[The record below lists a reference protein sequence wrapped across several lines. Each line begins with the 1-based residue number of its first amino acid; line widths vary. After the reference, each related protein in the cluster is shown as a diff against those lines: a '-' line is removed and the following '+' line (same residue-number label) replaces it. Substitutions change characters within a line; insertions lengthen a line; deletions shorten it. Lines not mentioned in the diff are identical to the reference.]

1 MIHRRRVLAGA
12 ATAAC
17 LFPQTTSWAANTLPD
32 SSAGIFDYIL
42 KSKGKFDADLYRKLL
57 GNANEFKEGDL
68 TLGIAA
74 EGETQRAFARSLLLN
89 TTVAE
94 IDSHP
99 PHVDDLLQYCNSALD
114 EEKQNAIKNLTLK
127 QLKDF
132 LANND
137 ELEIRKIQRGLSS
150 DVIACLVRVMSNQEL
165 IAVASKVFNPLPG
178 SDVGRRGFMGARV
191 QPNSPTDDVDDI
203 QWQVFNAF
211 AFAVGDVLL
220 GTNPVSSTPESV
232 AKVEAALRDIVEAFE
247 LTEILPHCVLSHIDI
262 QAQVERQSPGSTALW
277 FQSIAGNDACNAT
290 FDVSIQKMIDH
301 ARNKKGKFGL
311 YFETGQGADFTNG
324 HGFGVDMVLFESR
337 KYGFARSLTKTL
349 AEANGASASIPPW
362 VHVNDVAGFIGP
374 EVFRTKEQL
383 VRCCLEDIVM
393 GKLHGLTIGLDIC
406 TTLHM
411 DVTLQDLGWC
421 IEQIMPAC
429 PAYLMA
435 LPTRIDPMLGYLTTG
450 FHDHVRVREKFGFRV
465 SGPMWSFYQSLGVID
480 DLGNPTSHFG
490 DPVWVYC
497 QYRKRKGDPRSNAE
511 LKDEAREKMAE
522 VRGRGVFL
530 SSGYGS
536 SYSELPMALNNEV
549 NRIYEDAKKCIW
561 AEFNRTFLDSIPR
574 AVSLQTLSKDRNDY
588 ILHPTS
594 GESLSTESIQTVEAL
609 RNARTKS
616 YDCQIVVSDGLNA
629 TALTGDDQ
637 LLELVKYL
645 QLELEKH
652 KFVVAPE
659 RIVVTSGR
667 VRAGYQI
674 GSILFGEGK
683 RRTADETEGKRA
695 LSSETGGKETA
706 GKGTVGTLLHI
717 IGERPGSG
725 HRTMSIYMTSVD
737 GRSWGTPGSVD
748 HHVTKVVS
756 GIANTALKPA
766 EAARQAVALLI

>member
-1 MIHRRRVLAGA
+1 MIYRRRVLAGA

-17 LFPQTTSWAANTLPD
+17 LFPQIPQSTSWAASTFPD
-32 SSAGIFDYIL
+32 SSGGIFDYIL

-74 EGETQRAFARSLLLN
+74 EGDAQRDFARSLLLN
-89 TTVAE
+89 TTVGE

-99 PHVDDLLQYCNSALD
+99 PHVDDLLRYCNSALD
-114 EEKQNAIKNLTLK
+114 EEKQNEIKNLKLQ

-132 LANND
+132 LSSKD
-137 ELEIRKIQRGLSS
+137 ESEIREIQRGLSS

-165 IAVASKVFNPLPG
+165 IAVASKVFHPLPG
-178 SDVGRRGFMGARV
+178 SDIGRRGFMGARV

-232 AKVEAALRDIVEAFE
+232 AKVEAALHDIVKTFE
-247 LTEILPHCVLSHIDI
+247 LTEILPHCVLSHIDV
-262 QAQVERQSPGSTALW
+262 QSQVERQSPGSTALW

-290 FDVSIQKMIDH
+290 FDISVQKMIGH

-337 KYGFARSLTKTL
+337 KYGFARALTKTL
-349 AEANGASASIPPW
+349 AEANGESSSVPPW

-421 IEQIMPAC
+421 IEQVMPAC

-465 SGPMWSFYQSLGVID
+465 SRPMWSFYQSIGVID
-480 DLGNPTSHFG
+480 DSGKPTSHFG
-490 DPVWVYC
+490 DPAWVYC
-497 QYRKRKGDPRSNAE
+497 QYRKRKGDARSVAE
-511 LKDEAREKMAE
+511 LNDEAREKMAE

-530 SSGYGS
+530 ASGYGES
-536 SYSELPMALNNEV
+536 ITELPAALNREV
-549 NRIYEDAKKCIW
+549 NHIYEDAKKCIW
-561 AEFNRTFLDSIPR
+561 AEFNGAFVKSIPR
-574 AVSLQTLSKDRNDY
+574 AVPLHTLSKDRNDY
-588 ILHPTS
+588 ILHPAS
-594 GESLSTESIQTVEAL
+594 GESLSTDSIQTLEAL
-609 RNARTKS
+609 KSARTKN

-674 GSILFGEGK
+674 GSLLFGEQRNAEEKDAKG
-683 RRTADETEGKRA
+683 TI
-695 LSSETGGKETA
+695 

-737 GRSWGTPGSVD
+737 ARSWGTPGTVD
-748 HHVTKVVS
+748 HHLTKVVS

-766 EAARQAVALLI
+766 EAARQAVALLL

>member
-1 MIHRRRVLAGA
+1 MIYRRRVLAGA

-17 LFPQTTSWAANTLPD
+17 LFPQTTSWAASTFPD
-32 SSAGIFDYIL
+32 SSGGIFDYIL

-74 EGETQRAFARSLLLN
+74 EGDAQREFARSLLLN
-89 TTVAE
+89 TTVGE
-94 IDSHP
+94 IDNHP
-99 PHVDDLLQYCNSALD
+99 PHVDDLLRYCNSALD
-114 EEKQNAIKNLTLK
+114 EEMQNEIKNLKLQ

-132 LANND
+132 LSSKD
-137 ELEIRKIQRGLSS
+137 ESEIRKIQRGLSS

-178 SDVGRRGFMGARV
+178 SDIGRRGFMGARV

-232 AKVEAALRDIVEAFE
+232 AKVEAALHDIVKTFE
-247 LTEILPHCVLSHIDI
+247 LTEILPHCVLSHIDV

-290 FDVSIQKMIDH
+290 FDISVQKMIGH

-337 KYGFARSLTKTL
+337 KYGFARALTKTL
-349 AEANGASASIPPW
+349 AEANGASSSVPPW

-450 FHDHVRVREKFGFRV
+450 FHDHVRVREQFGFRV
-465 SGPMWSFYQSLGVID
+465 SRPMWNFYQSLGVID
-480 DLGNPTSHFG
+480 DSGKPTSHFG
-490 DPVWVYC
+490 DPVWVYT
-497 QYRKRKGDPRSNAE
+497 QYRKRKGDTRSVAE
-511 LKDEAREKMAE
+511 LSEEARDKMVE

-530 SSGYGS
+530 ASGYGES
-536 SYSELPMALNNEV
+536 ITELPPALNREV
-549 NRIYEDAKKCIW
+549 NHIYEDAKKCIW
-561 AEFNRTFLDSIPR
+561 ADFNEAFVKSIPR
-574 AVSLQTLSKDRNDY
+574 AIPLQTLSKDRNDY
-588 ILHPTS
+588 ILHPAS
-594 GESLSTESIQTVEAL
+594 GESLSTDSIQTLEAL
-609 RNARTKS
+609 RNARTKN

-674 GSILFGEGK
+674 GSLLFGEQRNAKEKDGK
-683 RRTADETEGKRA
+683 GNV
-695 LSSETGGKETA
+695 

-725 HRTMSIYMTSVD
+725 HRTMSIYMTAVD
-737 GRSWGTPGSVD
+737 AQSWSTPGSVD

-766 EAARQAVALLI
+766 EAARQAVALLL

>member
-1 MIHRRRVLAGA
+1 MIYRRRVLAGA

-17 LFPQTTSWAANTLPD
+17 LFPQTTSWAASTFPD
-32 SSAGIFDYIL
+32 SSGGIFDYIL
-42 KSKGKFDADLYRKLL
+42 KSKGMFDADLYRKLL

-74 EGETQRAFARSLLLN
+74 EGDAQREFARSLLLN
-89 TTVAE
+89 TTVGE

-99 PHVDDLLQYCNSALD
+99 PHVDDLLRYCNSALD
-114 EEKQNAIKNLTLK
+114 EEMQNEIKNLKLQ

-132 LANND
+132 LSSKD
-137 ELEIRKIQRGLSS
+137 ESEIRKIQRGISS

-178 SDVGRRGFMGARV
+178 SDIGRRGFMGARV

-232 AKVEAALRDIVEAFE
+232 AKVEAALHDIVKTFE
-247 LTEILPHCVLSHIDI
+247 LTEILPHCVLSHIDV

-290 FDVSIQKMIDH
+290 FDISVQKMIGH

-337 KYGFARSLTKTL
+337 KYGFARALTKTL
-349 AEANGASASIPPW
+349 AEANGASSSDPPW

-450 FHDHVRVREKFGFRV
+450 FHDHVRVREQFGFRV
-465 SGPMWSFYQSLGVID
+465 SRPMWNFYQSLGVID
-480 DLGNPTSHFG
+480 DSGKPTSHFG
-490 DPVWVYC
+490 DPVWVYT
-497 QYRKRKGDPRSNAE
+497 QYPHPILNGFGVPRSVDTI
-511 LKDEAREKMAE
+511 L
-522 VRGRGVFL
+522 FL
-530 SSGYGS
+530 I
-536 SYSELPMALNNEV
+536 N
-549 NRIYEDAKKCIW
+549 
-561 AEFNRTFLDSIPR
+561 LDSTI
-574 AVSLQTLSKDRNDY
+574 N
-588 ILHPTS
+588 I
-594 GESLSTESIQTVEAL
+594 
-609 RNARTKS
+609 
-616 YDCQIVVSDGLNA
+616 
-629 TALTGDDQ
+629 
-637 LLELVKYL
+637 
-645 QLELEKH
+645 
-652 KFVVAPE
+652 
-659 RIVVTSGR
+659 
-667 VRAGYQI
+667 
-674 GSILFGEGK
+674 
-683 RRTADETEGKRA
+683 
-695 LSSETGGKETA
+695 SSVFCDFWPK
-706 GKGTVGTLLHI
+706 I
-717 IGERPGSG
+717 
-725 HRTMSIYMTSVD
+725 
-737 GRSWGTPGSVD
+737 
-748 HHVTKVVS
+748 
-756 GIANTALKPA
+756 
-766 EAARQAVALLI
+766 

>member
-17 LFPQTTSWAANTLPD
+17 LFPHATSLAANSLPD

-42 KSKGKFDADLYRKLL
+42 KSKGQFDVDLYRKLL
-57 GNANEFKEGDL
+57 GNANQFKEGDL

-74 EGETQRAFARSLLLN
+74 EGDSQREFARSLLLN
-89 TTVAE
+89 TTLGE
-94 IDSHP
+94 IDLHP
-99 PHVDDLLQYCNSALD
+99 PHVDDLLRYCNSAVD
-114 EEKQNAIKNLTLK
+114 EEKRQALQDLTLK
-127 QLKDF
+127 QLKEF
-132 LANND
+132 IASRD
-137 ELEIRKIQRGLSS
+137 ESEIREIQRGLSS
-150 DVIACLVRVMSNQEL
+150 DVIACLVRVMTNEEL

-178 SDVGRRGFMGARV
+178 SDIGSKGFMGARI

-211 AFAVGDVLL
+211 AFAVGDVLI

-232 AKVEAALRDIVEAFE
+232 AKVEAALRDIVETFK
-247 LTEILPHCVLSHIDI
+247 LTEILPHCVLSHIDV

-277 FQSIAGNDACNAT
+277 FQSIAGNDACNTT
-290 FDVSIQKMIDH
+290 FDVSVQKMIDH

-337 KYGFARSLTKTL
+337 KYGFARALTKTL
-349 AEANGASASIPPW
+349 AEANGASSSVPPW

-450 FHDHVRVREKFGFRV
+450 FHDHVRIREQFGFRV
-465 SGPMWSFYQSLGVID
+465 SRPMWSFYQSIGIID
-480 DLGNPTSHFG
+480 DSNQPTSHFG
-490 DPVWVYC
+490 DPAWVYS
-497 QYRKRKGDPRSNAE
+497 QYRKRKGDARSDAE
-511 LKDEAREKMAE
+511 LNDEAREKMTE

-530 SSGYGS
+530 ASGYGES
-536 SYSELPMALNNEV
+536 IAELPSALNREV
-549 NRIYEDAKKCIW
+549 NHIYEDAKKCIW
-561 AEFNRTFLDSIPR
+561 AEFNEAFVKSIPR
-574 AVSLQTLSKDRNDY
+574 AVPLKTLSKNRNDY
-588 ILHPTS
+588 ILHPAS
-594 GESLSTESIQTVEAL
+594 GESLSSESIQTLEAL
-609 RNARTKS
+609 KSARTKN

-637 LLELVKYL
+637 LVELVKYL

-674 GSILFGEGK
+674 GSLLFGEQRNAGEK
-683 RRTADETEGKRA
+683 
-695 LSSETGGKETA
+695 A
-706 GKGTVGTLLHI
+706 GKGITGKGLVGTLLHI

-737 GRSWGTPGSVD
+737 ARSWGTPGSVD

-756 GIANTALKPA
+756 GIANSALKPA
-766 EAARQAVALLI
+766 EAARQAVALLL

>member
-1 MIHRRRVLAGA
+1 MIHRRRVLGGA
-12 ATAAC
+12 ISAAC
-17 LFPQTTSWAANTLPD
+17 LYPESTTWAAYAPLDNPTNL
-32 SSAGIFDYIL
+32 FDFIK
-42 KSKGKFDADLYRKLL
+42 KSKGKFDPELYRKLL
-57 GNANEFKEGDL
+57 GHANEFKEGDL
-68 TLGIAA
+68 ILGIAA
-74 EGETQRAFARSLLLN
+74 EEESQREFARRLLLN
-89 TTVAE
+89 TTLDQ
-94 IDSHP
+94 IDRHP
-99 PHVDDLLQYCNSALD
+99 PHVDDLLQFCNTAIDEAQRSATK
-114 EEKQNAIKNLTLK
+114 EMTLK
-127 QLKDF
+127 HLKEF
-132 LANND
+132 LVSQP
-137 ELEIRKIQRGLSS
+137 ESEIHKLRRGLSS
-150 DVIACLVRVMSNQEL
+150 DVIACLVKVMSNEEL
-165 IAVASKVFNPLPG
+165 ISVASKVFNPLPG
-178 SDVGRRGFMGARV
+178 SDIGSRGFMGARV

-232 AKVEAALRDIVEAFE
+232 AKVEAALQDIIETFE
-247 LTEILPHCVLSHIDI
+247 LTEILPHCVLSHIDV
-262 QAQVERQSPGSTALW
+262 QAQVEKQTPGSTALW

-290 FDVSIQKMIDH
+290 FDVSIQKMVDH
-301 ARNKKGKFGL
+301 AKSKRGKFGL

-337 KYGFARSLTKTL
+337 KYGFARALTKTL
-349 AEANGASASIPPW
+349 ADSRGNATSTPPW

-383 VRCCLEDIVM
+383 VRCCLEDLVM

-411 DVTLQDLGWC
+411 DVTLQDLSWC

-450 FHDHVRVREKFGFRV
+450 FHDHVRVRERFGFRV
-465 SGPMWSFYQSLGVID
+465 SRPMWDFYKSIGVID
-480 DLGNPTSHFG
+480 PSNQPTSHFG
-490 DPVWVYC
+490 NPAWVYS
-497 QYRKRKGDPRSNAE
+497 QYRKRKGDTRSTAE
-511 LKDEAREKMAE
+511 LTDEARDKMAE
-522 VRGRGVFL
+522 VRSRGVFL
-530 SSGYGS
+530 ASGYGES
-536 SYSELPMALNNEV
+536 ITDLPLALSREV
-549 NRIYEDAKKCIW
+549 NHIYEDAKKSIW
-561 AEFNRTFLDSIPR
+561 AEFHRTFLDSIPR

-588 ILHPTS
+588 ILHPAS
-594 GESLSTESIQTVEAL
+594 GETLSTESIQTVEAL
-609 RNARTKS
+609 RNARTKN

-629 TALTGDDQ
+629 TALTGDNQ

-652 KFVVAPE
+652 KFVIAPE

-667 VRAGYQI
+667 VRVGYQI
-674 GSILFGEGK
+674 GSLLFGEGN
-683 RRTADETEGKRA
+683 
-695 LSSETGGKETA
+695 ETA

-766 EAARQAVALLI
+766 EAAKQAVALLI

>member
-12 ATAAC
+12 ASAAC
-17 LFPQTTSWAANTLPD
+17 LFPQIPQSTSWAASTLPD
-32 SSAGIFDYIL
+32 SSTGIFDYIL

-74 EGETQRAFARSLLLN
+74 EGDAQRAFARSLLLN
-89 TTVAE
+89 TTLGE

-114 EEKQNAIKNLTLK
+114 QEKQNAIKNLTLQ

-132 LANND
+132 LGSKD
-137 ELEIRKIQRGLSS
+137 ESEIREIQQGLSS

-178 SDVGRRGFMGARV
+178 SDIGRRGFMGARV

-232 AKVEAALRDIVEAFE
+232 AKVEAALHDIVKTFE
-247 LTEILPHCVLSHIDI
+247 LAEILPHCVLSHIDV

-290 FDVSIQKMIDH
+290 FDVSVQKMIDH
-301 ARNKKGKFGL
+301 ARSKKGKFGL

-337 KYGFARSLTKTL
+337 KYGFARALTKTL
-349 AEANGASASIPPW
+349 VEANGASSSVPPW

-421 IEQIMPAC
+421 IEQVMPAC

-450 FHDHVRVREKFGFRV
+450 FHDHVRVREQFGFRV
-465 SGPMWSFYQSLGVID
+465 SRPMWSFYQSIGVID
-480 DLGNPTSHFG
+480 DSGKPTSHFG
-490 DPVWVYC
+490 DPAWVYC
-497 QYRKRKGDPRSNAE
+497 QYRKRKGDSRSDAE
-511 LKDEAREKMAE
+511 LKDEARDRMAE
-522 VRGRGVFL
+522 VRSRGVFL
-530 SSGYGS
+530 ASGYGES
-536 SYSELPMALNNEV
+536 ITELPPALNREV
-549 NRIYEDAKKCIW
+549 NHIYEDAKKCIW
-561 AEFNRTFLDSIPR
+561 AEFNEAFVKSIPR
-574 AVSLQTLSKDRNDY
+574 AVPLQSLSNDRNDY
-588 ILHPTS
+588 ILHPAS
-594 GESLSTESIQTVEAL
+594 GESLSTDSIQTLNAL
-609 RNARTKS
+609 KSARTKN

-637 LLELVKYL
+637 LLELVKHL

-674 GSILFGEGK
+674 GSLVFGEQRNAEEK
-683 RRTADETEGKRA
+683 V
-695 LSSETGGKETA
+695 
-706 GKGTVGTLLHI
+706 GKGTIGKGPIGTVLHI

-737 GRSWGTPGSVD
+737 ARSWGTPGTVD

-766 EAARQAVALLI
+766 EAARQAVALLL

>member
-1 MIHRRRVLAGA
+1 MIHRRRVLVGA
-12 ATAAC
+12 AAAAC
-17 LFPQTTSWAANTLPD
+17 LYPQIPQTTSWAASTLPD

-74 EGETQRAFARSLLLN
+74 EGDSQRAFARSLLLN
-89 TTVAE
+89 TTVGE

-99 PHVDDLLQYCNSALD
+99 PHMDDLLRYCNSALD
-114 EEKQNAIKNLTLK
+114 EEKQNAIKKLTLQ

-132 LANND
+132 LVSKD
-137 ELEIRKIQRGLSS
+137 ESDIRAIQRGLSS
-150 DVIACLVRVMSNQEL
+150 DVIACLVRLMSNQEL
-165 IAVASKVFNPLPG
+165 IEVASKVFNPLPG

-232 AKVEAALRDIVEAFE
+232 AKVEAALLDIVMTFE
-247 LTEILPHCVLSHIDI
+247 LTEILPHCVLSHIDV

-290 FDVSIQKMIDH
+290 FDVSVQKMIDH
-301 ARNKKGKFGL
+301 ARSKKGKFGL

-337 KYGFARSLTKTL
+337 KYGFARALTKTL
-349 AEANGASASIPPW
+349 AEANGESSSVPPW

-421 IEQIMPAC
+421 IEQVMPAC

-465 SGPMWSFYQSLGVID
+465 SRPMWSFYQSIGVID
-480 DLGNPTSHFG
+480 DSGKPTSHFG
-490 DPVWVYC
+490 DPAWVYC
-497 QYRKRKGDPRSNAE
+497 QYRKRKGDARSVAE
-511 LKDEAREKMAE
+511 LNDEAREKMAE

-530 SSGYGS
+530 ASGYGES
-536 SYSELPMALNNEV
+536 ITELPAALNREV
-549 NRIYEDAKKCIW
+549 NHIYEDAKKCIW
-561 AEFNRTFLDSIPR
+561 AEFNGAFVKSIPR
-574 AVSLQTLSKDRNDY
+574 AVPLHTLSKDRNDY
-588 ILHPTS
+588 ILHPAS
-594 GESLSTESIQTVEAL
+594 GESLSTDSIQTLEAL
-609 RNARTKS
+609 KSARTKN

-674 GSILFGEGK
+674 GSLLFGEQRNAEEKDAKG
-683 RRTADETEGKRA
+683 TI
-695 LSSETGGKETA
+695 
-706 GKGTVGTLLHI
+706 GKGTVGT
-717 IGERPGSG
+717 
-725 HRTMSIYMTSVD
+725 
-737 GRSWGTPGSVD
+737 TPGTVD
-748 HHVTKVVS
+748 HHLTKVVS

-766 EAARQAVALLI
+766 EAARQAVALLL

>member
-1 MIHRRRVLAGA
+1 MIHRRRVLVGA
-12 ATAAC
+12 AAAAC
-17 LFPQTTSWAANTLPD
+17 LYPQIPQTTSWAASTLPD

-74 EGETQRAFARSLLLN
+74 EGDSQRAFARSLLLN
-89 TTVAE
+89 TTVGE

-99 PHVDDLLQYCNSALD
+99 PHMDDLLRYCNSALD
-114 EEKQNAIKNLTLK
+114 EEKQNAIKKLTLQ

-132 LANND
+132 LVSKD
-137 ELEIRKIQRGLSS
+137 ESDIRAIQRGLSS
-150 DVIACLVRVMSNQEL
+150 DVIACLVRLMSNQEL
-165 IAVASKVFNPLPG
+165 IEVASKVFNPLPG

-232 AKVEAALRDIVEAFE
+232 AKVEAALLDIVMTFE
-247 LTEILPHCVLSHIDI
+247 LTEILPHCVLSHIDV

-290 FDVSIQKMIDH
+290 FDVSVQKMIDH
-301 ARNKKGKFGL
+301 ARSKKGKFGL

-337 KYGFARSLTKTL
+337 KYGFARALTKTL
-349 AEANGASASIPPW
+349 AEANGESSSVPPW

-421 IEQIMPAC
+421 IEQVMPAC

-465 SGPMWSFYQSLGVID
+465 SRPMWSFYQSIGVID
-480 DLGNPTSHFG
+480 DSGKPTSHFG
-490 DPVWVYC
+490 DPAWVYC
-497 QYRKRKGDPRSNAE
+497 QYRKRKGDARSVAE
-511 LKDEAREKMAE
+511 LNDEAREKMAE

-530 SSGYGS
+530 ASGYGES
-536 SYSELPMALNNEV
+536 ITELPAALNREV
-549 NRIYEDAKKCIW
+549 NHIYEDAKKCIW
-561 AEFNRTFLDSIPR
+561 AEFNGAFVKSIPR
-574 AVSLQTLSKDRNDY
+574 AVPLHTLSKDRNDY
-588 ILHPTS
+588 ILHPAS
-594 GESLSTESIQTVEAL
+594 GESLSTDSIQTLEAL
-609 RNARTKS
+609 KSARTKN

-674 GSILFGEGK
+674 GSLLFGEQRNAEEKDAKG
-683 RRTADETEGKRA
+683 TI
-695 LSSETGGKETA
+695 

-737 GRSWGTPGSVD
+737 ARSWGTPGTVD
-748 HHVTKVVS
+748 HHLTKVVS

-766 EAARQAVALLI
+766 EAARQAVALLL

>member
-12 ATAAC
+12 ASAAC
-17 LFPQTTSWAANTLPD
+17 LFPPIPQSTSWAASTLPD
-32 SSAGIFDYIL
+32 SSTGIFDYIL

-74 EGETQRAFARSLLLN
+74 EGGSQRAFARSLLLN
-89 TTVAE
+89 TTVGE

-114 EEKQNAIKNLTLK
+114 KEKQNAIKNLTLQ

-132 LANND
+132 LGSKD
-137 ELEIRKIQRGLSS
+137 ESEIREIHQGLSS
-150 DVIACLVRVMSNQEL
+150 DVIACLVRVMNNQEL

-178 SDVGRRGFMGARV
+178 SDIGRRGFMGARV

-232 AKVEAALRDIVEAFE
+232 AKVEAALHDIVKTFE
-247 LTEILPHCVLSHIDI
+247 LTEILPHCVLSHIDV

-290 FDVSIQKMIDH
+290 FDVSVQKMIDH
-301 ARNKKGKFGL
+301 ARSKKGKFGL

-337 KYGFARSLTKTL
+337 KYGFARALTKTL
-349 AEANGASASIPPW
+349 AEASGASSSVPPW

-421 IEQIMPAC
+421 IEQVMPAC

-450 FHDHVRVREKFGFRV
+450 FHDHVRVRERFGFRV
-465 SGPMWSFYQSLGVID
+465 SRPMWGFYQSIGVID
-480 DLGNPTSHFG
+480 DSGKPTSHFG
-490 DPVWVYC
+490 DPAWVYC
-497 QYRKRKGDPRSNAE
+497 QYRKRKGDARSDAE
-511 LKDEAREKMAE
+511 LKDEARDKMAE

-530 SSGYGS
+530 ASGYGES
-536 SYSELPMALNNEV
+536 ITELPPALNREV
-549 NRIYEDAKKCIW
+549 NHIYEDAKKCIW
-561 AEFNRTFLDSIPR
+561 AEFNEAFVKSIPR
-574 AVSLQTLSKDRNDY
+574 AVPLQTLSKDRNDY

-594 GESLSTESIQTVEAL
+594 GESLSTDSIQTLEAL
-609 RNARTKS
+609 KSARTKN

-674 GSILFGEGK
+674 GSLLFGEQRNAEEKDG
-683 RRTADETEGKRA
+683 RGTI
-695 LSSETGGKETA
+695 
-706 GKGTVGTLLHI
+706 GKGKVGTLLHI

-737 GRSWGTPGSVD
+737 ARSWGTPGTVD

-756 GIANTALKPA
+756 GIANTALKPS
-766 EAARQAVALLI
+766 EAARQAVALLM

>member
-1 MIHRRRVLAGA
+1 MIHRRRVLVGA
-12 ATAAC
+12 AAAAC
-17 LFPQTTSWAANTLPD
+17 LYPQIPQTTSWAASTLPD

-74 EGETQRAFARSLLLN
+74 EGDSQRAFARSLLLN
-89 TTVAE
+89 TTVGE

-99 PHVDDLLQYCNSALD
+99 PHMDDLLRYCNSALD
-114 EEKQNAIKNLTLK
+114 EEKQNAIKKLTLQ

-132 LANND
+132 LVSKD
-137 ELEIRKIQRGLSS
+137 ESDIRAIQRGLSS
-150 DVIACLVRVMSNQEL
+150 DVIACLVRLMSNQEL
-165 IAVASKVFNPLPG
+165 IEVASKVFNPLPG

-232 AKVEAALRDIVEAFE
+232 AKVEAALLDIVMTFE
-247 LTEILPHCVLSHIDI
+247 LTEILPHCVLSHIDV

-290 FDVSIQKMIDH
+290 FDVSVQKMIDH
-301 ARNKKGKFGL
+301 ARSKKGKFGL

-337 KYGFARSLTKTL
+337 KYGFARALTKTL
-349 AEANGASASIPPW
+349 AEANGESSSVPPW

-406 TTLHM
+406 
-411 DVTLQDLGWC
+411 
-421 IEQIMPAC
+421 C

-465 SGPMWSFYQSLGVID
+465 SRPMWSFYQSIGVID
-480 DLGNPTSHFG
+480 DSGKPTSHFG
-490 DPVWVYC
+490 DPAWVYC
-497 QYRKRKGDPRSNAE
+497 QYRKRKGDARSVAE
-511 LKDEAREKMAE
+511 LNDEAREKMAE

-530 SSGYGS
+530 ASGYGES
-536 SYSELPMALNNEV
+536 ITELPAALNREV
-549 NRIYEDAKKCIW
+549 NHIYEDAKKCIW
-561 AEFNRTFLDSIPR
+561 AEFNGAFVKSIPR
-574 AVSLQTLSKDRNDY
+574 AVPLHTLSKDRNDY
-588 ILHPTS
+588 ILHPAS
-594 GESLSTESIQTVEAL
+594 GESLSTDSIQTLEAL
-609 RNARTKS
+609 KSARTKN

-674 GSILFGEGK
+674 GSLLFGEQRNAEEKDAKG
-683 RRTADETEGKRA
+683 TI
-695 LSSETGGKETA
+695 

-737 GRSWGTPGSVD
+737 ARSWGTPGTVD
-748 HHVTKVVS
+748 HHLTKVVS

-766 EAARQAVALLI
+766 EAARQAVALLL